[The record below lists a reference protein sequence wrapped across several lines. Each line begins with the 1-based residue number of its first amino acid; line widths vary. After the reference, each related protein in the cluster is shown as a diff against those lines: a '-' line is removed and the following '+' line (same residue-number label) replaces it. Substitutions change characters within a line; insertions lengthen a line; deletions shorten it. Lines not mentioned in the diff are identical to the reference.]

1 MENERFDYR
10 LLKALK
16 YATWFAWDKA
26 PHRPCRWK
34 NDQQKRPRYDP
45 GFVFI
50 YSILRECARDVT
62 PRPVSG
68 EFARAPEESPNTTL
82 HDETGQKITN
92 SVRKWPLYHQKSPL
106 KLTVNQVCARYIGPD
121 SVTRIKLKRNRLYIS

>member
-1 MENERFDYR
+1 MQLD
-10 LLKALK
+10 LLETKLHTDRVVEMTNRKGQVVIRTLLIGIIILALCLFTLS
-16 YATWFAWDKA
+16 YVSA
-26 PHRPCRWK
+26 H
-34 NDQQKRPRYDP
+34 
-45 GFVFI
+45 
-50 YSILRECARDVT
+50 VT
-62 PRPVSG
+62 SRRTSLS

-121 SVTRIKLKRNRLYIS
+121 SVTRIKLKRNRLYHNVSR

>member
-50 YSILRECARDVT
+50 YSILRERARDVT
-62 PRPVSG
+62 PHQFQWVC
-68 EFARAPEESPNTTL
+68 ARSRRVPKHN
-82 HDETGQKITN
+82 ETGQKITN